1 MDPRMQQTLEYHRMI
16 ESLIELASSETGK
29 TVTTELQPSTCTE
42 DVSHMLQSTAE
53 AMDFLRLAGNLSFE
67 SVKEIRPSLQRARIG
82 SVLSAVEL
90 LDVAGTAAAE
100 KRVSSAFKRLEPEDA
115 PLPILRELVGRLAET
130 RGLAESILSSI
141 DEDGQVKDEA
151 SPALKRIRGSII
163 QLQGR
168 IRSSLEEILH
178 HSKYVKMLQESI
190 VTQRNDR
197 YVIPVKQEYRG
208 AFGGIVHDQ
217 SASGQTLFIEP
228 QSVVDLNN
236 RLRELELEEAREV
249 ERILGELTVQVGESA
264 EDVENNLSVCTEL
277 DVIFAKARL
286 GRKLK
291 GIVPRLNT
299 DGLIRL
305 KGARHPLIDMEEV
318 VPIDVELGGA
328 YRAIVI
334 TGPNTGG
341 KTVSLKTV
349 GLLTLMAQ
357 AGLPIP
363 AEEESTVSVFSGVFA
378 DIGDEQSIEQNL
390 STFSSHLT
398 NIIHILQQI
407 DARSLVLMDELGAG
421 TDPTE
426 GAALAIAILEKVLER
441 GCRLVATTHYNELKL
456 FANSRDEVINA
467 SVEFNVETLS
477 PTYRLLIGIPG
488 RSNAFEIAERLGL
501 PKEIIQTARSQIS
514 SEENRL
520 EDMIGALSED
530 QRQAE
535 EERQKAEALRME
547 AEALHQELKQQ
558 LKRWEKEKERIQE
571 SARREAKSIVSRA
584 KREAE
589 EVIHQLRQ
597 WAKERPGSLKEHKL
611 IEAKKRL
618 TDVEPETKWVKD
630 VESEDRP
637 QKAIA
642 VGDEVWVKTL
652 NQKGQ
657 VIADLGNDEFQVAVG
672 LMKMKV
678 PRNSLQWKAS
688 PQVHS
693 ESGTTSYRRFSSNV
707 RPELD
712 LRGKLVEEAI
722 PEIDKY
728 LDDALLAGFDNVF
741 LIHGKGTG
749 ALRKGVRKYL
759 DNHSRVRS
767 YRSGGQ
773 GEGGLGVTVVEL
785 K

>member
-1 MDPRMQQTLEYHRMI
+1 MQQTLEYHRMI

-29 TVTTELQPSTCTE
+29 TVATELQPSTCTE

-141 DEDGQVKDEA
+141 DEDGRVKDEA

-407 DARSLVLMDELGAG
+407 DAWSLVLMDELGAG

-728 LDDALLAGFDNVF
+728 LDDALLA
-741 LIHGKGTG
+741 
-749 ALRKGVRKYL
+749 
-759 DNHSRVRS
+759 RV
-767 YRSGGQ
+767 
-773 GEGGLGVTVVEL
+773 
-785 K
+785 

>member
-1 MDPRMQQTLEYHRMI
+1 MQQTLEYHRMI

-29 TVTTELQPSTCTE
+29 TVATELQPSTCTE

-141 DEDGQVKDEA
+141 DEDGRVKDEA

-305 KGARHPLIDMEEV
+305 KGA
-318 VPIDVELGGA
+318 
-328 YRAIVI
+328 
-334 TGPNTGG
+334 
-341 KTVSLKTV
+341 
-349 GLLTLMAQ
+349 
-357 AGLPIP
+357 LP
-363 AEEESTVSVFSGVFA
+363 SA
-378 DIGDEQSIEQNL
+378 D
-390 STFSSHLT
+390 
-398 NIIHILQQI
+398 
-407 DARSLVLMDELGAG
+407 
-421 TDPTE
+421 
-426 GAALAIAILEKVLER
+426 
-441 GCRLVATTHYNELKL
+441 
-456 FANSRDEVINA
+456 
-467 SVEFNVETLS
+467 
-477 PTYRLLIGIPG
+477 
-488 RSNAFEIAERLGL
+488 
-501 PKEIIQTARSQIS
+501 
-514 SEENRL
+514 
-520 EDMIGALSED
+520 
-530 QRQAE
+530 
-535 EERQKAEALRME
+535 
-547 AEALHQELKQQ
+547 
-558 LKRWEKEKERIQE
+558 
-571 SARREAKSIVSRA
+571 
-584 KREAE
+584 
-589 EVIHQLRQ
+589 
-597 WAKERPGSLKEHKL
+597 
-611 IEAKKRL
+611 
-618 TDVEPETKWVKD
+618 
-630 VESEDRP
+630 
-637 QKAIA
+637 
-642 VGDEVWVKTL
+642 
-652 NQKGQ
+652 
-657 VIADLGNDEFQVAVG
+657 
-672 LMKMKV
+672 
-678 PRNSLQWKAS
+678 
-688 PQVHS
+688 
-693 ESGTTSYRRFSSNV
+693 
-707 RPELD
+707 
-712 LRGKLVEEAI
+712 
-722 PEIDKY
+722 
-728 LDDALLAGFDNVF
+728 
-741 LIHGKGTG
+741 
-749 ALRKGVRKYL
+749 
-759 DNHSRVRS
+759 
-767 YRSGGQ
+767 
-773 GEGGLGVTVVEL
+773 
-785 K
+785 

>member
-29 TVTTELQPSTCTE
+29 TVATELQPSTCTE

-141 DEDGQVKDEA
+141 DEDGRVKDEA

-407 DARSLVLMDELGAG
+407 DAWSLVLMDELGAG

-728 LDDALLAGFDNVF
+728 LDDALLA
-741 LIHGKGTG
+741 
-749 ALRKGVRKYL
+749 
-759 DNHSRVRS
+759 RV
-767 YRSGGQ
+767 
-773 GEGGLGVTVVEL
+773 
-785 K
+785 

>member
-1 MDPRMQQTLEYHRMI
+1 MQQTLEYHRMI

-29 TVTTELQPSTCTE
+29 TVATELQPSTCTE

-141 DEDGQVKDEA
+141 DEDGRVKDEA

-407 DARSLVLMDELGAG
+407 DAWSLVLMDELGAG

>member
-29 TVTTELQPSTCTE
+29 TVATELQPSTCTE

-141 DEDGQVKDEA
+141 DEDGRVKDEA

-305 KGARHPLIDMEEV
+305 KGA
-318 VPIDVELGGA
+318 
-328 YRAIVI
+328 
-334 TGPNTGG
+334 
-341 KTVSLKTV
+341 
-349 GLLTLMAQ
+349 
-357 AGLPIP
+357 LP
-363 AEEESTVSVFSGVFA
+363 SA
-378 DIGDEQSIEQNL
+378 D
-390 STFSSHLT
+390 
-398 NIIHILQQI
+398 
-407 DARSLVLMDELGAG
+407 
-421 TDPTE
+421 
-426 GAALAIAILEKVLER
+426 
-441 GCRLVATTHYNELKL
+441 
-456 FANSRDEVINA
+456 
-467 SVEFNVETLS
+467 
-477 PTYRLLIGIPG
+477 
-488 RSNAFEIAERLGL
+488 
-501 PKEIIQTARSQIS
+501 
-514 SEENRL
+514 
-520 EDMIGALSED
+520 
-530 QRQAE
+530 
-535 EERQKAEALRME
+535 
-547 AEALHQELKQQ
+547 
-558 LKRWEKEKERIQE
+558 
-571 SARREAKSIVSRA
+571 
-584 KREAE
+584 
-589 EVIHQLRQ
+589 
-597 WAKERPGSLKEHKL
+597 
-611 IEAKKRL
+611 
-618 TDVEPETKWVKD
+618 
-630 VESEDRP
+630 
-637 QKAIA
+637 
-642 VGDEVWVKTL
+642 
-652 NQKGQ
+652 
-657 VIADLGNDEFQVAVG
+657 
-672 LMKMKV
+672 
-678 PRNSLQWKAS
+678 
-688 PQVHS
+688 
-693 ESGTTSYRRFSSNV
+693 
-707 RPELD
+707 
-712 LRGKLVEEAI
+712 
-722 PEIDKY
+722 
-728 LDDALLAGFDNVF
+728 
-741 LIHGKGTG
+741 
-749 ALRKGVRKYL
+749 
-759 DNHSRVRS
+759 
-767 YRSGGQ
+767 
-773 GEGGLGVTVVEL
+773 
-785 K
+785 